1 MLNTCLYY
9 EVWDAADPTPREI
22 RTAFLRFVEKFHEE
36 HNYTRD
42 FTTLA
47 STLGI
52 RIEPARANKAFI
64 TPGGEPLILLDTNT
78 GPSRLL
84 FTALHEIAHHL
95 FWRAYEGELKAYL
108 DDYFYRRPEIVC
120 LHEEEFCYEAAA
132 LLLMP
137 THVLQECVHND
148 AFTPLAV
155 FALAEQTGA
164 SHQAAMRRVIYA
176 HTFPVHAVLVSP
188 GRQVI
193 DSVSHGPKREK
204 YPVGRDFILE
214 PEHPLVCGRYIPGQL
229 ARFDAPVPFK
239 GGQRTWI
246 SKVLAACEPRSSR
259 ILGFFMDSHP
269 SNTSQMQPL
278 F

>member
-1 MLNTCLYY
+1 M
-9 EVWDAADPTPREI
+9 WDAADPTPREI

-36 HNYTRD
+36 HSYTRD
-42 FTTLA
+42 FATLA

-52 RIEPARANKAFI
+52 RIELASANKAFI
-64 TPGGEPLILLDTNT
+64 TPDGEPLILLDTNT
-78 GPSRLL
+78 TPSRLL

-108 DDYFYRRPEIVC
+108 DDYFYKQLEMVRS
-120 LHEEEFCYEAAA
+120 HEEEYCYEAAA

-137 THVLQECVHND
+137 THVLQECVCNH
-148 AFTPLAV
+148 AFSPLAV

-164 SHQAAMRRVIYA
+164 SHQAAIRRVIYA

-188 GRQVI
+188 ERQVI
-193 DSVSHGPKREK
+193 DSVSHGQKREK
-204 YPVGRDFILE
+204 YAVGKDFILE
-214 PEHPLVCGRYIPGQL
+214 PEHPLICGSYIPGQL

-239 GGQRTWI
+239 GGGRSWK
-246 SKVLAACEPRSSR
+246 SKVLAALEPSSYR
-259 ILGFFMDSHP
+259 ILGFFMDSYP
-269 SNTSQMQPL
+269 SNTSQMQSL